1 MASARPHARRM
12 RRARRRNATGDL
24 VARIAVALPAIVV
37 AIIAVSAGGWV
48 FAGALIV
55 LGVICTHEL
64 SEMFANANPARFA
77 GIVGIVALLVVAQT
91 SGATHAPRPD
101 DVLETLVFTLPL
113 VFIVGAL
120 QPRSAGAP
128 GISVTMLGL
137 VWIGLAFAHGVMLE
151 RLAHGPGIVV
161 DVLVGTFIGDTAAYL
176 GGRAFGHRR
185 LAPKI
190 SPNKTVEGLIIGMVV
205 CVVAVWFAHLYQ
217 SKWLSGEH
225 ALMLGVAVA
234 VAAPLGDLFES
245 YLKRD
250 AGTKDTGRL
259 FGVHGGALDRLDAA
273 MFAIV
278 AGYYVAVG
286 VLPGY

>member
-24 VARIAVALPAIVV
+24 AARIAVALPAIVLAIV
-37 AIIAVSAGGWV
+37 AVAAGGWV
-48 FAGALIV
+48 FTGVLIV

-64 SEMFANANPARFA
+64 SQMFANANPVRFA
-77 GIVGIVALLVVAQT
+77 GIVGLVALLVVAQA
-91 SGATHAPRPD
+91 SGAKHAPQPD
-101 DVLETLVFTLPL
+101 EVLETLMFTLPF

-120 QPRSAGAP
+120 QPRNAGAP
-128 GISVTMLGL
+128 GIAVTMLGL

-151 RLAHGPGIVV
+151 RLNHGPGIVV

-185 LAPKI
+185 LAPRI
-190 SPNKTVEGLIIGMVV
+190 SPNKTVEGLIIGMFV
-205 CVVAVWFAHLYQ
+205 CVIAVWFAHLYQ
-217 SKWLSGEH
+217 SKWLSGGH
-225 ALMLGVAVA
+225 ALLLGVAVA

-259 FGVHGGALDRLDAA
+259 FGVHGGALDRLDAT

-278 AGYYVAVG
+278 AGYYVALG